1 MLRTNLSTRPFYNE
15 RGVHLLLALLAVVVG
30 LLSLV
35 NVFKVLQLSRQNTVL
50 STNVNRDRAD
60 ADRLTRDA
68 ARIRRGINQ
77 DELQLVVNAARE
89 ANVLIDQRTF
99 SWTALFNRI
108 EETLPPDVMLT
119 ALQPIVDE
127 NSTKISM
134 TVLSRRTVDVDEFME
149 KLEATG
155 AFENVLQRQDEDI
168 EGGMIRAIIDT
179 DYVPEGAEPPEA
191 APDQKPDPK
200 TAKPS
205 GGAPAPAPKTAGAL
219 SAQRDGGRQ

>member
-1 MLRTNLSTRPFYNE
+1 MLRGLYDWCIAAASKPYATW
-15 RGVHLLLALLAVVVG
+15 LLGAISFLESSIFPV
-30 LLSLV
+30 
-35 NVFKVLQLSRQNTVL
+35 
-50 STNVNRDRAD
+50 
-60 ADRLTRDA
+60 
-68 ARIRRGINQ
+68 
-77 DELQLVVNAARE
+77 
-89 ANVLIDQRTF
+89 
-99 SWTALFNRI
+99 
-108 EETLPPDVMLT
+108 PPDVMLT

-127 NSTKISM
+127 NGAKISM

-205 GGAPAPAPKTAGAL
+205 GAATKTAGAL
-219 SAQRDGGRQ
+219 SAQREGGRQ